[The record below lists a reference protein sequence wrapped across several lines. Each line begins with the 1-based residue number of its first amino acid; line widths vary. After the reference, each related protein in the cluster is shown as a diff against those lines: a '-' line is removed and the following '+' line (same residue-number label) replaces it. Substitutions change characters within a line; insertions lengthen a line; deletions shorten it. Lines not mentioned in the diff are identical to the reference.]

1 MPAARSV
8 RNRERIGIALGAA
21 LGLLLAFVDSR
32 PGFDATGVTAVLLV
46 AAGLVSVLVA
56 GPALALAGSPI
67 LATAAWTALVG
78 LWIVIVERSTGSL
91 LALVFAAIGAG
102 AGVLLLRWRHAN
114 ADAVDG
120 RDGGFTVR

>member
-1 MPAARSV
+1 MPASFA
-8 RNRERIGIALGAA
+8 RNRARLGIALAVV
-21 LGLLLAFVDSR
+21 LGLVLALIDSR
-32 PGFDATGVTAVLLV
+32 PGFDATGIMAVLLV
-46 AAGLVSVLVA
+46 AAAFVSVLVG

-78 LWIVIVERSTGSL
+78 LWIVMVERTTGSV

-102 AGVLLLRWRHAN
+102 SAVLFLRWRHAD

-120 RDGGFTVR
+120 RGGGFTVR

>member
-1 MPAARSV
+1 MPARFA
-8 RNRERIGIALGAA
+8 RNRERIGIALGVV
-21 LGLLLAFVDSR
+21 LGLVLAFIDSR
-32 PGFDATGVTAVLLV
+32 PGFDATGITAVLLV
-46 AAGLVSVLVA
+46 AAALASVLVA

-78 LWIVIVERSTGSL
+78 LWIVIVERSTGSI

-102 AGVLLLRWRHAN
+102 AAVLFLRWRHAN
-114 ADAVDG
+114 VDGVDG

>member
-1 MPAARSV
+1 MPAPFA
-8 RNRERIGIALGAA
+8 RNRERLGIALGVI
-21 LGLLLAFVDSR
+21 LGLVLAYVDSR
-32 PGFDATGVTAVLLV
+32 PGFDATGITAVLLV
-46 AAGLVSVLVA
+46 AAALVAVLVA

-78 LWIVIVERSTGSL
+78 LWIVIVERTTGSV

-102 AGVLLLRWRHAN
+102 SAVLFLRWRHAN
-114 ADAVDG
+114 PDAIDG

>member
-1 MPAARSV
+1 MPARFA
-8 RNRERIGIALGAA
+8 RNRERIGIGLGVI
-21 LGLLLAFVDSR
+21 LGLLLAVIDSR
-32 PGFDATGVTAVLLV
+32 PGFDATGITAVLLI
-46 AAGLVSVLVA
+46 AAAFASVLVA

-78 LWIVIVERSTGSL
+78 LWIVIVERSTGSI

-102 AGVLLLRWRHAN
+102 AAVLFLRWRYPN

>member
-1 MPAARSV
+1 MPASV
-8 RNRERIGIALGAA
+8 ARNRERLGIALGIA
-21 LGLLLAFVDSR
+21 LGLLLAFFDSR
-32 PGFDATGVTAVLLV
+32 PGFDASGITAVLLV
-46 AAGLVSVLVA
+46 AAALVSVLVA

-78 LWIVIVERSTGSL
+78 LWIVIVERTTGSV

-102 AGVLLLRWRHAN
+102 SAVLFLRWRHGN
-114 ADAVDG
+114 ADAVDS

>member
-1 MPAARSV
+1 MPARFA
-8 RNRERIGIALGAA
+8 RNRERLGIALGVL
-21 LGLLLAFVDSR
+21 LGLVLAFVDSR
-32 PGFDATGVTAVLLV
+32 PGFDATGITAVLLV
-46 AAGLVSVLVA
+46 AAALVSVLVA

-78 LWIVIVERSTGSL
+78 LWIVIVERTTGSV

-102 AGVLLLRWRHAN
+102 SAVLFLRWRDGN
-114 ADAVDG
+114 AGAVDG

>member
-1 MPAARSV
+1 MAARLAH
-8 RNRERIGIALGAA
+8 NRERIGIALGVG
-21 LGLLLAFVDSR
+21 LGLVLAFIDSR
-32 PGFDATGVTAVLLV
+32 PGFDDTGITAVLLV
-46 AAGLVSVLVA
+46 AAALTSVLVA

-78 LWIVIVERSTGSL
+78 LWIVIVERSTGSV

-102 AGVLLLRWRHAN
+102 AAVLFLRWRHAN
-114 ADAVDG
+114 VDRVDG

>member
-1 MPAARSV
+1 MPAPLA
-8 RNRERIGIALGAA
+8 RNRERLGIALGVI
-21 LGLLLAFVDSR
+21 LGLVLAYVDSR
-32 PGFDATGVTAVLLV
+32 PGFDATEITAVLLV
-46 AAGLVSVLVA
+46 AAALVAVLVA
-56 GPALALAGSPI
+56 GPALAHAGSPI

-78 LWIVIVERSTGSL
+78 LWIVIVERTTGSA

-102 AGVLLLRWRHAN
+102 SAVVFLRWRYAH

>member
-1 MPAARSV
+1 MPAPFA
-8 RNRERIGIALGAA
+8 RNRERLGIALGVI

-32 PGFDATGVTAVLLV
+32 PGFDDTGITAVLLV
-46 AAGLVSVLVA
+46 AAALVSVLVA

-78 LWIVIVERSTGSL
+78 LWIVIVERTTGSV

-102 AGVLLLRWRHAN
+102 SAVVFLRWRY
-114 ADAVDG
+114 ADVDAADG

>member
-1 MPAARSV
+1 MPARLA
-8 RNRERIGIALGAA
+8 RNRERVGIALGVT

-78 LWIVIVERSTGSL
+78 LWIVIVERTTGSL
-91 LALVFAAIGAG
+91 LTLVFAAIGAG

>member
-1 MPAARSV
+1 MPARLA
-8 RNRERIGIALGAA
+8 RNRERVGIALGVT

-78 LWIVIVERSTGSL
+78 LWIVIVERTTGSL
-91 LALVFAAIGAG
+91 LTLVFAAIGAG
-102 AGVLLLRWRHAN
+102 AGVLLLRWRRAN

>member
-1 MPAARSV
+1 MPAPFA
-8 RNRERIGIALGAA
+8 RNRERLGIALGVA
-21 LGLLLAFVDSR
+21 LGLVLAFVDSR
-32 PGFDATGVTAVLLV
+32 PGFDATGITAVLLV
-46 AAGLVSVLVA
+46 GAALVSVLVA

-78 LWIVIVERSTGSL
+78 LWIVIVERTTGSV

-102 AGVLLLRWRHAN
+102 LALLFLRWRHAN
-114 ADAVDG
+114 ADAADG

>member
-1 MPAARSV
+1 MAARLAH
-8 RNRERIGIALGAA
+8 NRERIGIALGVG
-21 LGLLLAFVDSR
+21 LGLVLAFIDSR
-32 PGFDATGVTAVLLV
+32 PGSDDTGITAVLLV
-46 AAGLVSVLVA
+46 AAALTSVLVA

-78 LWIVIVERSTGSL
+78 LWIVIVERSTGSV

-102 AGVLLLRWRHAN
+102 AAVLFLRWRHAN
-114 ADAVDG
+114 VDRVDG

>member
-1 MPAARSV
+1 MPARLAQ
-8 RNRERIGIALGAA
+8 NRERIGIALGVT

-46 AAGLVSVLVA
+46 AASLVSVLVA
-56 GPALALAGSPI
+56 GPALALAGSPVQAI
-67 LATAAWTALVG
+67 AAWAALVG
-78 LWIVIVERSTGSL
+78 LWIVIGERTMGSA

-102 AGVLLLRWRHAN
+102 AGVLFLRWRNAD

>member
-1 MPAARSV
+1 MPAPFA
-8 RNRERIGIALGAA
+8 RNRERLGIALGVV
-21 LGLLLAFVDSR
+21 LGLALAFVDSR
-32 PGFDATGVTAVLLV
+32 PGFDDTGITAVLLI
-46 AAGLVSVLVA
+46 AAALVSVLVA

-67 LATAAWTALVG
+67 LTTAAWTALVG
-78 LWIVIVERSTGSL
+78 LWIVIVERTTGSA

-102 AGVLLLRWRHAN
+102 SAVVFLRWRYAH